1 MKKLKRISA
10 LLGVFIL
17 IAMYLCTLIF
27 ALIDSPVASDL
38 LKASIAATIF
48 VPVILYGLLL
58 VTRLLKDDSKDNS
71 DHKLNTAVS
80 NALTESTP
88 RATCEAVSRVFTA
101 CLLFRYSSMDKFSLS
116 FSLLFCSIEF
126 LLLFSQL
133 YII

>member
-48 VPVILYGLLL
+48 VPVIHICVSSQSGLLH
-58 VTRLLKDDSKDNS
+58 LL
-71 DHKLNTAVS
+71 
-80 NALTESTP
+80 
-88 RATCEAVSRVFTA
+88 
-101 CLLFRYSSMDKFSLS
+101 
-116 FSLLFCSIEF
+116 I
-126 LLLFSQL
+126 
-133 YII
+133 

>member
-48 VPVILYGLLL
+48 VPVILYGLL

-71 DHKLNTAVS
+71 
-80 NALTESTP
+80 
-88 RATCEAVSRVFTA
+88 
-101 CLLFRYSSMDKFSLS
+101 
-116 FSLLFCSIEF
+116 
-126 LLLFSQL
+126 
-133 YII
+133 

>member
-58 VTRLLKDDSKDNS
+58 VTRLLKDNSKGGRQDMK
-71 DHKLNTAVS
+71 DCYVAYKQKHKEN
-80 NALTESTP
+80 
-88 RATCEAVSRVFTA
+88 RC
-101 CLLFRYSSMDKFSLS
+101 
-116 FSLLFCSIEF
+116 
-126 LLLFSQL
+126 
-133 YII
+133 

>member
-48 VPVILYGLLL
+48 VPVILFF
-58 VTRLLKDDSKDNS
+58 S
-71 DHKLNTAVS
+71 
-80 NALTESTP
+80 
-88 RATCEAVSRVFTA
+88 FFA
-101 CLLFRYSSMDKFSLS
+101 CYSGVVDIIHLSLYNKRTSIEVLS
-116 FSLLFCSIEF
+116 FDFIF
-126 LLLFSQL
+126 NIWMQ
-133 YII
+133 

>member
-48 VPVILYGLLL
+48 VPVILYGSPDGP
-58 VTRLLKDDSKDNS
+58 THR
-71 DHKLNTAVS
+71 HAV
-80 NALTESTP
+80 P
-88 RATCEAVSRVFTA
+88 DGQHR
-101 CLLFRYSSMDKFSLS
+101 
-116 FSLLFCSIEF
+116 
-126 LLLFSQL
+126 
-133 YII
+133 

>member
-58 VTRLLKDDSKDNS
+58 VTRLLFQLMFVEIYTFRHGQVYRISPFFPILRNS
-71 DHKLNTAVS
+71 FMFGSLIAKLNAFPHIV
-80 NALTESTP
+80 P
-88 RATCEAVSRVFTA
+88 RIIYR
-101 CLLFRYSSMDKFSLS
+101 FSV
-116 FSLLFCSIEF
+116 SLLAMMSHFDR
-126 LLLFSQL
+126 LT
-133 YII
+133 

>member
-27 ALIDSPVASDL
+27 ALVASDL

-58 VTRLLKDDSKDNS
+58 VTRLLKDNSKDNS
-71 DHKLNTAVS
+71 DHK
-80 NALTESTP
+80 
-88 RATCEAVSRVFTA
+88 
-101 CLLFRYSSMDKFSLS
+101 
-116 FSLLFCSIEF
+116 
-126 LLLFSQL
+126 
-133 YII
+133 

>member
-1 MKKLKRISA
+1 MIYTVTITILAYEMTGYMKKLKRISA

-71 DHKLNTAVS
+71 DHK
-80 NALTESTP
+80 
-88 RATCEAVSRVFTA
+88 
-101 CLLFRYSSMDKFSLS
+101 
-116 FSLLFCSIEF
+116 
-126 LLLFSQL
+126 
-133 YII
+133 

>member
-1 MKKLKRISA
+1 MKDWSHEKTETYFCTVR
-10 LLGVFIL
+10 VFIL

-71 DHKLNTAVS
+71 DHK
-80 NALTESTP
+80 
-88 RATCEAVSRVFTA
+88 
-101 CLLFRYSSMDKFSLS
+101 
-116 FSLLFCSIEF
+116 
-126 LLLFSQL
+126 
-133 YII
+133 

>member
-48 VPVILYGLLL
+48 CYSLW
-58 VTRLLKDDSKDNS
+58 
-71 DHKLNTAVS
+71 TAAGHTTV
-80 NALTESTP
+80 E
-88 RATCEAVSRVFTA
+88 R
-101 CLLFRYSSMDKFSLS
+101 
-116 FSLLFCSIEF
+116 
-126 LLLFSQL
+126 
-133 YII
+133 

>member
-48 VPVILYGLLL
+48 VPVILY
-58 VTRLLKDDSKDNS
+58 
-71 DHKLNTAVS
+71 
-80 NALTESTP
+80 
-88 RATCEAVSRVFTA
+88 
-101 CLLFRYSSMDKFSLS
+101 
-116 FSLLFCSIEF
+116 
-126 LLLFSQL
+126 
-133 YII
+133 

>member
-58 VTRLLKDDSKDNS
+58 VTRLLKDRIYSPGDMRSCF
-71 DHKLNTAVS
+71 
-80 NALTESTP
+80 P
-88 RATCEAVSRVFTA
+88 GFY
-101 CLLFRYSSMDKFSLS
+101 CLSPLQIFFHG
-116 FSLLFCSIEF
+116 
-126 LLLFSQL
+126 
-133 YII
+133 

>member
-17 IAMYLCTLIF
+17 MCTLIF

-71 DHKLNTAVS
+71 DHK
-80 NALTESTP
+80 
-88 RATCEAVSRVFTA
+88 
-101 CLLFRYSSMDKFSLS
+101 
-116 FSLLFCSIEF
+116 
-126 LLLFSQL
+126 
-133 YII
+133 

>member
-38 LKASIAATIF
+38 LKASI

-71 DHKLNTAVS
+71 DHK
-80 NALTESTP
+80 
-88 RATCEAVSRVFTA
+88 
-101 CLLFRYSSMDKFSLS
+101 
-116 FSLLFCSIEF
+116 
-126 LLLFSQL
+126 
-133 YII
+133 